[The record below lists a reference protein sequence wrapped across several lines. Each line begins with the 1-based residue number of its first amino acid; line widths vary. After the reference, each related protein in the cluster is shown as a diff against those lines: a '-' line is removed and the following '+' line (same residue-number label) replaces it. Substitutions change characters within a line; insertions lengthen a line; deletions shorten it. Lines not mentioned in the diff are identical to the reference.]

1 MTPTGTV
8 SPFPTCATRRRGAH
22 RAPEVRTL
30 HLVDLENLMGAVRTA
45 VDVADVWSS
54 YTATMRLDRSDH
66 VVVGTG
72 PALAATAWFV
82 LPARGLRRVVGRGLN
97 GGDLALLEA
106 AADTSLVARTYQRLV
121 IASGDGI
128 FTGLADRYRAA
139 GLEVVQVVGRG
150 RPHPVLAAHCDR
162 QLCLPVGLALAS

>member
-1 MTPTGTV
+1 MTRTGTV
-8 SPFPTCATRRRGAH
+8 SPFPSCAARRRGAH

-30 HLVDLENLMGAVRTA
+30 HLVDLENLMGTVRTA
-45 VDVADVWSS
+45 EDVAGVWSG
-54 YTATMRLDRSDH
+54 YTATLRLDRSDH

-82 LPARGLRRVVGRGLN
+82 LPAGGLRRVVGRGLN
-97 GGDLALLEA
+97 GGDRALLEV
-106 AADTSLVARTYQRLV
+106 AADTSLVARAYQRLV

-128 FTGLADRYRAA
+128 FTGLAARYRAA

-150 RPHPVLAAHCDR
+150 RPHPALTAQCDR
-162 QLCLPVGLALAS
+162 QLSLPARLALAV